1 MQDIQTE
8 MQQLTEQL
16 LYYARRYYNEDA
28 PEISDFEYDRL
39 QVRLRQLEAEYPQFA
54 RPDSPTRR
62 VIGAVLEGFQ
72 EVQHPY
78 PMESLQDVFSFDE
91 VREFDARMKARFPDV
106 EYTVELKIDGLSVC
120 LEYENGQ
127 LVLGATRGDGR
138 VGENVTENIRTIL
151 DVPVVVQT
159 ELPHLWIRG
168 EVYMPN
174 RVFER
179 LNARREAAE
188 EQLFANPR
196 NAAAG
201 SLRQLDS
208 SICAQRRLSIFCFN
222 VQNASEAGFRTHAE
236 SLEYLK
242 RLGCKVIEPY
252 IITRNVEAIFD
263 FIRQM
268 GDSRE
273 SLPYGIDGIVI
284 KVNDL
289 AQRQELGST
298 AKVPRWAVAYKFPP
312 EEKNARL
319 LDIAIQVGRTG
330 VLTPNAVFETVRLA
344 GTSVSRATLHNLD
357 FIRQRDIRV
366 GDTILVRK
374 AGDIIPEVLGVDHS
388 RRPPDA
394 EPFRMPEFCPVCGAP
409 VVQEEGEAAFRCTG
423 AECPA
428 QLLRSITH
436 FASRDAMDI
445 EGLGPALV
453 QTLVEE
459 KLVSSPADLYHLRL
473 SDVAMLERMGERSAQ
488 NLLNAIEKSKQQP
501 LSRLLFAFGIRQ
513 VGQKAAQTLAGQYP
527 DMELLLAAD
536 VEQLTQVF
544 DVGRI
549 TAENLYHWLHSPQGG
564 HLIGCL
570 REVGVNMTQP
580 DERESRLLEGK
591 TFVLTGTLSRY
602 TRAEATGR
610 IVRNG
615 GKVSGSVSKKTSFVL
630 AGAEAGSK
638 LDKAR
643 SLGIP
648 VLDEDTFDAMLAGQ
662 EPRHEN

>member
-1 MQDIQTE
+1 MMDVQKE

-16 LYYARRYYNEDA
+16 LYHARRYYNEDA
-28 PEISDFEYDRL
+28 PEISDFEYDKL
-39 QVRLRQLEAEYPQFA
+39 QVRLRQLETEYPQYA
-54 RPDSPTRR
+54 RPDSPTQR
-62 VIGAVLEGFQ
+62 VIGAVLEGFE
-72 EVQHPY
+72 EVRHPY
-78 PMESLQDVFSFDE
+78 PMESLQDVFSFE
-91 VREFDARMKARFPDV
+91 EIREFDSRMKARFDNV

-120 LEYENGQ
+120 LEYENGGFA
-127 LVLGATRGDGR
+127 LGATRGDGN
-138 VGENVTENIRTIL
+138 VGEDVTENIKTIF
-151 DVPVVVQT
+151 DVPMTVET
-159 ELPHLWIRG
+159 DYPHLWIRG

-174 RVFER
+174 KVFDR
-179 LNARREAAE
+179 LNAQREAAG

-208 SICAQRRLSIFCFN
+208 SICAQRKLSMFCFN
-222 VQNASEAGFRTHAE
+222 VQNARELGFSTHSE

-242 RLGCKVIEPY
+242 QIGCKVVEPY
-252 IITRNVEAIFD
+252 AVTGDVEEVIN
-263 FIRQM
+263 FIREM
-268 GDSRE
+268 GDKRDT
-273 SLPYGIDGIVI
+273 LPCGIDGIVI

-289 AQRQELGST
+289 SQREVLGST
-298 AKVPRWAVAYKFPP
+298 SKVPRWAIAYKFPP
-312 EEKNARL
+312 EEKPARL
-319 LDIAIQVGRTG
+319 LDIVIQVGRTG
-330 VLTPNAVFETVRLA
+330 VLTPNASFEPVRLA

-366 GDTILVRK
+366 GDTVIVRK

-388 RRPPDA
+388 RRPADA
-394 EPFRMPEFCPVCGAP
+394 VPFEMPKNCPVCGAA

-453 QTLVEE
+453 QSLVEE
-459 KLVSSPADLYHLRL
+459 KLVASPADLYTLRL
-473 SDVAMLERMGERSAQ
+473 PDVAMLERMGERSAQ
-488 NLLNAIEKSKQQP
+488 NLLSAIEKSKQNP

-513 VGQKAAQTLAGQYP
+513 VGQKAAQTLAKEYGSL
-527 DMELLLAAD
+527 EALLAAD
-536 VEQLTQVF
+536 KERLTQTF
-544 DVGRI
+544 DVGEI
-549 TAENLYHWLHSPQGG
+549 TAENLYQWLHSDQSQ
-564 HLIGCL
+564 HLIDRL
-570 REVGVNMTQP
+570 KAAGVNMTQP
-580 DERESRLLEGK
+580 DEQVSRKLEGK

-602 TRAEATGR
+602 TRNEASDL

-630 AGAEAGSK
+630 TGEDAGSK
-638 LDKAR
+638 LTKAE

-648 VLDEDTFDAMLAGQ
+648 ILDEDAFEAILG
-662 EPRHEN
+662 E